1 MPETSGPLKETSQH
15 SPPEGLHLC
24 TDCLRLSLNKVTAA
38 RFLLNK
44 CWASFSDVL
53 GGGVQS
59 QERAGSL
66 PSPWRSNISCS
77 SRHNSTRGNTCVVFL
92 CRWIRCYTNKTQFLS
107 EKRSSPIRFA
117 AVGFLDRSPELHLH
131 KSHRL

>member
-53 GGGVQS
+53 GGESKVRRELEAFHHLGEATSLVPQGITAREEIPALYFYADGLGATQIKPNSYQRRGLPQS
-59 QERAGSL
+59 GLLQ
-66 PSPWRSNISCS
+66 
-77 SRHNSTRGNTCVVFL
+77 
-92 CRWIRCYTNKTQFLS
+92 
-107 EKRSSPIRFA
+107 
-117 AVGFLDRSPELHLH
+117 
-131 KSHRL
+131 